1 MAINTKNNMNITVDI
16 KLSIIDEL
24 FSRINRELNEDDKN
38 KFYSILFLCKFYEIV
53 KDIKVLLEAGKLYSV
68 PILLRSINEILY
80 DLKNIE
86 KTPYYLETLA
96 YNSSLQEI
104 KRIKILT
111 EIKECQ
117 PDDQLLSQNKLF
129 SEIIENTPLTAK
141 KILTKLDKFKNV
153 DGDDLFYRIVY
164 SYLSKESHSDI
175 ISLENHF
182 VEMVNGNIIF
192 RYDINEG
199 NFSLSELI
207 NIVNVVIYESIIT
220 VGNINEI
227 DISDFKKELETIY
240 KI

>member
-1 MAINTKNNMNITVDI
+1 M
-16 KLSIIDEL
+16 
-24 FSRINRELNEDDKN
+24 
-38 KFYSILFLCKFYEIV
+38 

-86 KTPYYLETLA
+86 KTPHYLDTLA
-96 YNSSLQEI
+96 YNSSEQEI
-104 KRIKILT
+104 KRIKILA
-111 EIKECQ
+111 ELKEYQ
-117 PDDQLLSQNKLF
+117 PDHEMLSQIKLF
-129 SEIIENTPLTAK
+129 SGIIENTPQEARL
-141 KILTKLDKFKNV
+141 KLSKFDKFKNI
-153 DGDDLFYRIVY
+153 DGDELFYRIVY

-182 VEMVNGNIIF
+182 VELVNEKIIF

-199 NFSLSELI
+199 DFSLSELVKII
-207 NIVNVVIYESIIT
+207 NAIIYESVIT

-240 KI
+240 HKKYDIALPKNITEI

>member
-1 MAINTKNNMNITVDI
+1 MTLNTKNNMNITVDI
-16 KLSIIDEL
+16 KLSNIDEL
-24 FSRINRELNEDDKN
+24 FSRVNRKLNKDDKN

-86 KTPYYLETLA
+86 RTPHYLDTLA
-96 YNSSLQEI
+96 YNSSVQEL

-111 EIKECQ
+111 DLNEYRPSDE
-117 PDDQLLSQNKLF
+117 LLSQNVLF
-129 SEIIENTPLTAK
+129 SEIIENTPPAARNK
-141 KILTKLDKFKNV
+141 LTKLDKFKNI
-153 DGDDLFYRIVY
+153 DGDELLYRIVY

-182 VEMVNGNIIF
+182 VELVNGKIIF

-199 NFSLSELI
+199 DFSLSELVNII
-207 NIVNVVIYESIIT
+207 NAVIFETVIT
-220 VGNINEI
+220 VANINEI
-227 DISDFKKELETIY
+227 DINEFKDELGMLNNI
-240 KI
+240 